1 MPTSRP
7 FISLLFGS
15 FSTSYQRNTTTQTSA
30 STATVTTGPTS
41 QMYKMLDNHSIPD
54 QQGSTQTQPAV
65 QTAQTQQQYLQAQQQ
80 AQQAQLAQQQA
91 DLSESPHDKL
101 WIGGRST
108 DGREKFYRL
117 EPAKR
122 RASFDRISLDQLS
135 I

>member
-1 MPTSRP
+1 
-7 FISLLFGS
+7 
-15 FSTSYQRNTTTQTSA
+15 
-30 STATVTTGPTS
+30 
-41 QMYKMLDNHSIPD
+41 MYKMLDNHSIPD
-54 QQGSTQTQPAV
+54 QQGTTQTQSVV
-65 QTAQTQQQYLQAQQQ
+65 QTAQTQQQAQQALQAQQ
-80 AQQAQLAQQQA
+80 AA

-101 WIGGRST
+101 WIGGRSN

>member
-15 FSTSYQRNTTTQTSA
+15 FSTSYQRNTTTQTSS

-41 QMYKMLDNHSIPD
+41 QMYKMLDNHSIPE
-54 QQGSTQTQPAV
+54 QGPVAGPVSGPQPAPQTQMQTLPAP
-65 QTAQTQQQYLQAQQQ
+65 
-80 AQQAQLAQQQA
+80 

-101 WIGGRST
+101 WIGGRSN

-122 RASFDRISLDQLS
+122 RGSFDRISLDQLS

>member
-15 FSTSYQRNTTTQTSA
+15 FSTSSYQRNTTTQTSA
-30 STATVTTGPTS
+30 STATVTTGNTS

-54 QQGSTQTQPAV
+54 QPQTQTQT
-65 QTAQTQQQYLQAQQQ
+65 QTQAQTQTQ
-80 AQQAQLAQQQA
+80 

-101 WIGGRST
+101 WIGGRSN

>member
-41 QMYKMLDNHSIPD
+41 QMYKMLDNHSIPEQP
-54 QQGSTQTQPAV
+54 QQPTLTQTQPAV
-65 QTAQTQQQYLQAQQQ
+65 QTAQTAQT
-80 AQQAQLAQQQA
+80 AQQASGTA

-101 WIGGRST
+101 WIGGRSN

-122 RASFDRISLDQLS
+122 RASFDRISLDQVS